1 MCMVSAHKKVTKRNR
16 HLNMGMLLKAT
27 ACVFFVLI
35 ASEAAIGGAK
45 QSQGGPES
53 LAGYVSQ
60 EKRFLMY
67 LFNGNE
73 GKVQVA

>member
-1 MCMVSAHKKVTKRNR
+1 MISAHKKVTKRNR
-16 HLNMGMLLKAT
+16 HLYPGVSLLPAL
-27 ACVFFVLI
+27 CVFFLLI
-35 ASEAAIGGAK
+35 GVATSAAKSISTEGSKAI
-45 QSQGGPES
+45 S
-53 LAGYVSQ
+53 GYVSP